1 MRSSCVIRVVRYPL
15 TNDSQTGEK
24 LLVVHRSDCTRKQ
37 IEEAQMVTVTR
48 KENSRQFRHRVDL

>member
-1 MRSSCVIRVVRYPL
+1 MRSSCVIRAIRYTL

-24 LLVVHRSDCTRKQ
+24 LLVVHGSDCTRKQ

-48 KENSRQFRHRVDL
+48 KENSRQFRYRVDL